1 MKAFKIIALVLVMV
15 LAISAAGV
23 VGYKLLK
30 SQKAKIS
37 VESNPSAT
45 VYIAGEEVGKT
56 PYQGIWE
63 AGEVIIKL
71 VPGDPL
77 VPYETK
83 VNLLADRQTLIKRD
97 FGSSEEASG
106 GQIISYEK
114 VGANETSLSLLSTPD
129 YAQVSIDGNIRGF
142 SPIMNYSV
150 SSDTHQVVVTKIGY
164 LDNTFEVSTQ
174 KGYKAVVVVKLIA
187 TGEPIASPSASVS
200 PSPTPASVT
209 NVYVQI
215 LDTPSG
221 FLRVRAEGSTT
232 SNEIARV
239 KPGDKLLFVSQDA
252 KGEWYQVVYAEGEVY
267 AKGDKKGWVF
277 SQYAKKLD

>member
-37 VESNPSAT
+37 VESNPSAI

-56 PYQGIWE
+56 PYEGIWE
-63 AGEVIIKL
+63 AGEVIVKL

-97 FGSSEEASG
+97 FGSSEEVSG
-106 GQIISYEK
+106 GQVISYEK

-129 YAQVSIDGNIRGF
+129 YAQVLIDGNIRGF

-187 TGEPIASPSASVS
+187 TGEPVA
-200 PSPTPASVT
+200 SPTPAST
-209 NVYVQI
+209 TIYVQI

-252 KGEWYQVVYAEGEVY
+252 KGEWYQVVYAEG
-267 AKGDKKGWVF
+267 DKKGWIF
-277 SQYAKKLD
+277 SQFAKKLD